1 MDHPGS
7 AAAARR
13 EEETPPLIV
22 AHRGAWQQ
30 APQNSLEA
38 VRHAAVLGCD
48 GIEIDVRRTV
58 DGQVVVVHDARIRWR
73 QVGRLEHRQLQDRM
87 RVGQAPLLAD
97 VLDQAAGRLLVD
109 VELKEDGYVEEALTL
124 VAERLTDDQ
133 YVVTSFLPRI
143 LAQVKESRPGTRTG
157 LLIGPRSAPQVARR
171 VRESGADFLAPH
183 ISLTHAGILQWAANR
198 GLTSWVWTVNET
210 RTLQAVRGQPS
221 VAALITDAPAA
232 ALALLHP
239 VDLADS
245 RE

>member
-13 EEETPPLIV
+13 EEGIPPLIV
-22 AHRGAWQQ
+22 AHRGAWQE

-48 GIEIDVRRTV
+48 GIEIDVRRTA
-58 DGQVVVVHDARIRWR
+58 DGQIVVVHDARIRWR
-73 QVGRLEHRQLQDRM
+73 QVGRLEHRQLQNRM

-97 VLDQAAGRLLVD
+97 VLDQVAGRVLVD
-109 VELKEDGYVEEALTL
+109 VELKEDGYVEEALML
-124 VAERLTDDQ
+124 VAERLAEDQ
-133 YVVTSFLPRI
+133 YVVTSFLPRV

-171 VRESGADFLAPH
+171 LRESGADFLAPH

-198 GLTSWVWTVNET
+198 GLPSWVWTVNDT
-210 RTLQAVRGQPS
+210 RTLQAVSGQPS

>member
-1 MDHPGS
+1 MRTRKESGRDAAIGRRRISVPAYVRRPRRYSAPAMDHPGS

-58 DGQVVVVHDARIRWR
+58 DGQVVVVHDARVRWR

-133 YVVTSFLPRI
+133 YVVTSFLPRV

-157 LLIGPRSAPQVARR
+157 L
-171 VRESGADFLAPH
+171 
-183 ISLTHAGILQWAANR
+183 
-198 GLTSWVWTVNET
+198 
-210 RTLQAVRGQPS
+210 
-221 VAALITDAPAA
+221 
-232 ALALLHP
+232 
-239 VDLADS
+239 
-245 RE
+245 